1 MYYMYID
8 KILFPVTPGKLQVN
22 INGSN
27 KTLTLINEGEV
38 NLIKSPALTDI
49 SVEVLLPTL
58 TQYPFAVYSETFRTP
73 DWYLERLEEWKQKK
87 DPVPFKILRNFPGED
102 RALWDT
108 NILVTIEDY
117 KIVEDADSQGLDVT
131 VNISMKEYRDWGA
144 KKLVRNKFGKKALV
158 DKIRRVKPPA
168 KSYVVK
174 KGDSL
179 YTIAKKQLGNSS
191 RWKEI
196 YKQNKQTIELQ
207 AKKHGKP
214 GNGQWIFPGEKLKLP
229 KK

>member
-158 DKIRRVKPPA
+158 DKIRRVKSPA

-179 YTIAKKQLGNSS
+179 
-191 RWKEI
+191 
-196 YKQNKQTIELQ
+196 
-207 AKKHGKP
+207 
-214 GNGQWIFPGEKLKLP
+214 
-229 KK
+229 

>member
-73 DWYLERLEEWKQKK
+73 DWYLERLEE
-87 DPVPFKILRNFPGED
+87 
-102 RALWDT
+102 
-108 NILVTIEDY
+108 
-117 KIVEDADSQGLDVT
+117 
-131 VNISMKEYRDWGA
+131 
-144 KKLVRNKFGKKALV
+144 
-158 DKIRRVKPPA
+158 
-168 KSYVVK
+168 
-174 KGDSL
+174 
-179 YTIAKKQLGNSS
+179 
-191 RWKEI
+191 
-196 YKQNKQTIELQ
+196 
-207 AKKHGKP
+207 
-214 GNGQWIFPGEKLKLP
+214 
-229 KK
+229 